1 MTAQDGLRKRAKA
14 VLVEV
19 SQLKLDDS
27 AGLELFVRSSR
38 QKDGANGWYTINLE
52 KPARSRLIEDCA
64 NFAADCVGR
73 NLVPFLE
80 DSATQDDLS
89 YIHEDDF
96 EDLGTILQEAKVA
109 SEVAQFDKK
118 VETSKLRLRS
128 SHISFPNSKEELV
141 LVGPAEVQ
149 FVGAASKA
157 IFEIG
162 PDDKLKLHRGKL
174 VQIGHN
180 YTFFKY
186 KEFYFLR
193 DEAKFENLTGFNEMI
208 EKRAERAVEALTTI
222 RGVEFIDEAAVK
234 DASKFKE
241 FARKLAS
248 ALSLGVFKRLT
259 KESIKKDIQHNKVGV
274 KFTERNG
281 KLQLDPDLSSR
292 EGRRDFIDLL
302 VENFYTS
309 AAGQRYRAVKKA
321 PR

>member
-1 MTAQDGLRKRAKA
+1 MTAQNDMKKRAKI
-14 VLVEV
+14 VLAEV
-19 SQLKLDDS
+19 SKLTLDDS
-27 AGLELFVRSSR
+27 AGLEIFVRSSR
-38 QKDGANGWYTINLE
+38 QKDGANGWFAVNLE
-52 KPARSRLIEDCA
+52 KPARTKLIEDCA
-64 NFAADCVGR
+64 TFAADCVDR

-89 YIHEDDF
+89 FIHEDDF
-96 EDLGTILQEAKVA
+96 EDLGKSLSGAKQATGVA
-109 SEVAQFDKK
+109 PFDKQ
-118 VETSKLRLRS
+118 VDTTKLRLRS
-128 SHISFPNSKEELV
+128 SHISFPKSKEDLI

-149 FVGAASKA
+149 FVGTASKA

-162 PDDKLKLHRGKL
+162 PDDKLKLHKGKL
-174 VQIGHN
+174 VQIGHS

-208 EKRAERAVEALTTI
+208 EKRAEKAVEALTSI
-222 RGVEFIDEAAVK
+222 RGVEFVDEAAVK

-259 KESIKKDIQHNKVGV
+259 KDSIKKDIDHNKIGI
-274 KFTERNG
+274 KFAEKNG